1 MFRESRTRLSVCSP
15 VQKKERRAFMRAK
28 SLMCVLT
35 MVLSAALVMT
45 SPVFAHDPYY
55 GSGHVDHDYSYS
67 GHVDHDYRN
76 GGHVDLDYSYGG
88 HVDHEYMRPP
98 SYGYDSYEGV

>member
-15 VQKKERRAFMRAK
+15 VQKKERRALMRAK

-55 GSGHVDHDYSYS
+55 GS